1 MLRIFSRDG
10 NFSYTTVTKAA
21 YIYIRRYIYIYTNIR
36 LLNDEFLENF
46 DSINSTRNHS
56 SFDPRIDQGISKN
69 TVVRGDEGVIPFLDE
84 PKRPRGGKDEVEK
97 HPWRF
102 FSSKGDEV
110 AVGRYW
116 EG

>member
-1 MLRIFSRDG
+1 M
-10 NFSYTTVTKAA
+10 
-21 YIYIRRYIYIYTNIR
+21 
-36 LLNDEFLENF
+36 
-46 DSINSTRNHS
+46 
-56 SFDPRIDQGISKN
+56 
-69 TVVRGDEGVIPFLDE
+69 DE